1 MNNKLIDGIKVS
13 GEIKEEIKNEIDF
26 LVSSGE
32 RRPSLTI
39 VLVGKH
45 SASKIYVK
53 AKMKACKE
61 VGIDANLLSLNDNI
75 SEKDLL
81 ILIKKLNNKKTED
94 GFIVQLPLPDHIS
107 VQKVIDSINSNKD
120 IDGFTNDNIGSITS
134 KKKKLMPATGL
145 GVLTLIERYNI
156 DIVSKNCVVLGSSRN
171 VGAAIAQILMQ
182 KEEVTVTVCNSK
194 TKNLKNITKNADI
207 IISAVGK
214 PNLVTQDMVKDGV
227 IIIDVGISRVE
238 DSTRKSGYKIVGDVD
253 FDNVLKKAKMIS
265 PVPGGVGPM
274 TIVSLLQNT
283 LKAYNENRKRL

>member
-1 MNNKLIDGIKVS
+1 MK
-13 GEIKEEIKNEIDF
+13 
-26 LVSSGE
+26 
-32 RRPSLTI
+32 RPSLSI

-61 VGIDANLLSLNDNI
+61 VGINANLISLSDNI
-75 SEKDLL
+75 SQKDLL
-81 ILIKKLNNKKTED
+81 ILIEKLNNKKTED

-107 VQKVIDSINSNKD
+107 VQKVIDSIDSNKD

-145 GVLTLIERYNI
+145 GVLTLIERYKI

-182 KEEVTVTVCNSK
+182 REDVTITVCNSK
-194 TKNLKNITKNADI
+194 TKNLNNITINADI

-227 IIIDVGISRVE
+227 IIIDVGISRIKK

-253 FDNVLKKAKMIS
+253 FENVSKKAKMIS

>member
-1 MNNKLIDGIKVS
+1 MNKLIDGIKVS

-61 VGIDANLLSLNDNI
+61 VGIDANLISLNDNI

-253 FDNVLKKAKMIS
+253 FENVSKKAKMIS

>member
-1 MNNKLIDGIKVS
+1 MNKLIDGIKVS

-26 LVSSGE
+26 LVSSGK

-45 SASKIYVK
+45 SASKIYVN

-61 VGIDANLLSLNDNI
+61 VGINANLISLNDNI
-75 SEKDLL
+75 LEQDLL

-194 TKNLKNITKNADI
+194 TKNLKNITINADI

-253 FDNVLKKAKMIS
+253 FENVSKKAKMIS

>member
-1 MNNKLIDGIKVS
+1 MNKLIDGIKVS

-61 VGIDANLLSLNDNI
+61 VGIDAALISLNDNI
-75 SEKDLL
+75 SEQDLL

-194 TKNLKNITKNADI
+194 TKNLKNITINADI

-253 FDNVLKKAKMIS
+253 FENVSKKAKMIS

>member
-1 MNNKLIDGIKVS
+1 MNKLIDGIKVS
-13 GEIKEEIKNEIDF
+13 EEIKKEIKSEIDF
-26 LVSSGE
+26 FISSGE
-32 RRPSLTI
+32 RRPSLSI

-61 VGIDANLLSLNDNI
+61 VGINANLISLSDNI
-75 SEKDLL
+75 SQKDLL
-81 ILIKKLNNKKTED
+81 ILIEKLNNKKTED

-107 VQKVIDSINSNKD
+107 VQKVIDSIDPNKD

-145 GVLTLIERYNI
+145 GVLTLIERYEI

-182 KEEVTVTVCNSK
+182 REDVTITVCNSK
-194 TKNLKNITKNADI
+194 TKNLNNITINADI

-227 IIIDVGISRVE
+227 IIIDVGISRIK

-253 FDNVLKKAKMIS
+253 FENVSKKAKMIS

>member
-1 MNNKLIDGIKVS
+1 MNKLIDGIKVS

-61 VGIDANLLSLNDNI
+61 VGIDANLISLNDNI
-75 SEKDLL
+75 SEEDLL

-145 GVLTLIERYNI
+145 GVMTLIERYNI

-253 FDNVLKKAKMIS
+253 FENVSKKAKMIS

>member
-1 MNNKLIDGIKVS
+1 MSKLLDGIKVS

-26 LVSSGE
+26 LVSSGK
-32 RRPSLTI
+32 RRPSITI

-45 SASKIYVK
+45 SASKIYVN

-61 VGIDANLLSLNDNI
+61 VGINANLISLNDNI
-75 SEKDLL
+75 LEQDLL

-94 GFIVQLPLPDHIS
+94 GFIVQLPLPDHIR
-107 VQKVIDSINSNKD
+107 VQKVIDSINSSKD

-194 TKNLKNITKNADI
+194 TKNLKKITMNADI

-238 DSTRKSGYKIVGDVD
+238 DSKKKSGYKIVGDVD
-253 FDNVLKKAKMIS
+253 FENVSKKAKMIS

-283 LKAYNENRKRL
+283 LKAYNESRKRL

>member
-1 MNNKLIDGIKVS
+1 MNKLIDGIKVS
-13 GEIKEEIKNEIDF
+13 EEIKKEIKSEIDF
-26 LVSSGE
+26 LISSGE
-32 RRPSLTI
+32 RRPSLSI

-61 VGIDANLLSLNDNI
+61 VGINANLVSLSDNI
-75 SEKDLL
+75 SQKDLL
-81 ILIKKLNNKKTED
+81 ILIEKLNNKKTED

-107 VQKVIDSINSNKD
+107 VQKVIDSIDSNKD

-145 GVLTLIERYNI
+145 GVLTLIERYEI

-182 KEEVTVTVCNSK
+182 REDVTITVCNSK
-194 TKNLKNITKNADI
+194 TKNLNNITINADI

-227 IIIDVGISRVE
+227 IIIDVGISRIK

-253 FDNVLKKAKMIS
+253 FENVSKKAKMIS

>member
-1 MNNKLIDGIKVS
+1 MNKLIDGIKVS

-61 VGIDANLLSLNDNI
+61 VGIDASLISLNDNI
-75 SEKDLL
+75 SEQDLL

-194 TKNLKNITKNADI
+194 TKNLKNITINADI

-253 FDNVLKKAKMIS
+253 FENVSKKAKMIS

-283 LKAYNENRKRL
+283 LKAYNDNRKRL

>member
-1 MNNKLIDGIKVS
+1 MNKLIDGIKVS

-61 VGIDANLLSLNDNI
+61 VGIDANLISLNDNI
-75 SEKDLL
+75 SEQDLL
-81 ILIKKLNNKKTED
+81 NLIKKLNYKKTED

-253 FDNVLKKAKMIS
+253 FENVSKKAKMIS

>member
-1 MNNKLIDGIKVS
+1 MNKLIDGIKVS
-13 GEIKEEIKNEIDF
+13 EEIKKEIKSEIDF
-26 LVSSGE
+26 FISSGK
-32 RRPSLTI
+32 RRPSLSI

-61 VGIDANLLSLNDNI
+61 VGINANLISLSDNI
-75 SEKDLL
+75 SQKDLL
-81 ILIKKLNNKKTED
+81 ILIEKLNNKKTED

-107 VQKVIDSINSNKD
+107 VQKVIDSIDPNKD

-145 GVLTLIERYNI
+145 GVLTLIERYKI

-182 KEEVTVTVCNSK
+182 REDVTITVCNSK
-194 TKNLKNITKNADI
+194 TKNLNNITINADI

-227 IIIDVGISRVE
+227 IIIDVGISRIK

-253 FDNVLKKAKMIS
+253 FENVSKKAKMIS